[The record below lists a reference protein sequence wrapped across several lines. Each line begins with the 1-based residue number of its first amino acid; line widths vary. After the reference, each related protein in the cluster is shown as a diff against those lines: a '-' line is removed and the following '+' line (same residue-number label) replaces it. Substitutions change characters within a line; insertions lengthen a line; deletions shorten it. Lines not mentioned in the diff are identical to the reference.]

1 MEFNWLLILI
11 CCILLVVIFFLLNI
25 IYCRRIR
32 LNMRMH
38 EHELF
43 QKYSELFDH
52 MPIPYIRFKLIENN
66 DWDDIL
72 ILDVNKAFDIKLYP
86 KDEILHKN
94 RAEIEKTK
102 IGSLKK
108 SIKITKNV
116 LKTKENFIDECTFG
130 KFTYVT
136 IIIPSKE
143 QNVVD
148 MFFIDITEKNYIRK
162 NLEEYNHKL
171 LMAIDAADMIYWYY
185 DIKEDLITIEMLET
199 NIDPVTGKVKKTLT
213 KNKQVS
219 LEEALIAVHID
230 YRPKVRHFFNQMIKG
245 EIDKGR
251 IEYQLS
257 DLRTFYRIEEMWEEL
272 VAEAEYDED
281 KNVIGLSGIFLP
293 ITEQK
298 LLEQSLRNALNKAE
312 ESNRLKSAFLANMS
326 HEIRTPLN
334 AIIGFSNLLPSAESE
349 EEVNEYINIIES
361 NNALLLQLINDIL
374 DLAKI
379 EAGTLD
385 FSETVFSVNS
395 LLDEV
400 VHSAM
405 LRHKNDKVKILCN
418 KSSSDYII
426 RSSRSRVMQVLI
438 NLLNN
443 SMKFT
448 EEGSISIGYDYLPD
462 EDRLRFFVRDTGI
475 GIPEDKMDDIFGRFT
490 QLNNFVQGAGLGL
503 SICEM
508 IVHTMGGEIW
518 VNSEVGK
525 WTCFW
530 FTIPYL
536 PQEGASRF
544 SK

>member
-1 MEFNWLLILI
+1 M
-11 CCILLVVIFFLLNI
+11 
-25 IYCRRIR
+25 RS
-32 LNMRMH
+32 NMRMQK
-38 EHELF
+38 HELY
-43 QKYSELFDH
+43 QKYYDLFNH
-52 MPIPYIRFKLIENN
+52 MPIPYIRFKLIENE
-66 DWDDIL
+66 DWDDII
-72 ILDVNKAFDIKLYP
+72 ILDVNKTFDIKIYP

-108 SIKITKNV
+108 SIDTTKEV
-116 LKTKENFIDECTFG
+116 LKTKETYIGERILG

-136 IIIPSKE
+136 IIIPTNE

-148 MFFIDITEKNYIRK
+148 MFFIDITEKKNIRK
-162 NLEEYNHKL
+162 NLEKYNHKL

-185 DIKEDLITIEMLET
+185 DIKQDQITIEMPT
-199 NIDPVTGKVKKTLT
+199 TDIDPVTGKVKKTLEI
-213 KNKQVS
+213 NKQVS
-219 LEEALIAVHID
+219 LEEALLAVHAD
-230 YRPKVRHFFNQMIKG
+230 YRPKVRHLFNQMEKG
-245 EIDKGR
+245 EIEKGR

-257 DLRTFYRIEEMWEEL
+257 ELRTFYRIEEMWEEL
-272 VAEAEYDED
+272 VAESEYDEAG
-281 KNVIGLSGIFLP
+281 NVIGLSGIFLP

-298 LLEQSLRNALNKAE
+298 LLEQNLRNALNKAE
-312 ESNRLKSAFLANMS
+312 ESNKLKSAFLANMS

-334 AIIGFSNLLPSAESE
+334 AIVGFSNLLPSAESKE
-349 EEVNEYINIIES
+349 EINEYIGIIES
-361 NNALLLQLINDIL
+361 NNSLLLQLINDIL
-374 DLAKI
+374 DLSKI

-385 FSETVFSVNS
+385 FSETEFSVNA

-405 LRHKNDKVKILCN
+405 LRNDNEKVEILCY
-418 KSSSDYII
+418 KGFSDYII
-426 RSSRSRVMQVLI
+426 RSARSRVMQVLI

-462 EDRLRFFVRDTGI
+462 EEQIRFFVRDTGI
-475 GIPEDKMDDIFGRFT
+475 GIPEDKMDVIFRRFT
-490 QLNNFVQGAGLGL
+490 QLDTFVQGAGLGL

-508 IVHTMGGEIW
+508 IVHKIGGEIW
-518 VNSEVGK
+518 VNSEIGK

-536 PQEGASRF
+536 PQEVANSY
-544 SK
+544 S

>member
-1 MEFNWLLILI
+1 MESNWLLILI
-11 CCILLVVIFFLLNI
+11 CCILLVIIFFLLNI
-25 IYCRRIR
+25 ICIKRIR
-32 LNMRMH
+32 SNMRIQ

-43 QKYSELFDH
+43 QKYYDLFDH
-52 MPIPYIRFKLIENN
+52 MPIPYIRFKLIEDK

-72 ILDVNKAFDIKLYP
+72 ILDVNRTFDIKMYP

-102 IGSLKK
+102 IGSLKRT
-108 SIKITKNV
+108 IKTAKEV
-116 LKTKENFIDECTFG
+116 LKTKETYIGERILG

-136 IIIPSKE
+136 IIIPTKE
-143 QNVVD
+143 QNIVD
-148 MFFIDITEKNYIRK
+148 MFFIDITEKKNIRK
-162 NLEEYNHKL
+162 NLEKYNHKL

-185 DIKEDLITIEMLET
+185 DIKQDLITIEMPT
-199 NIDPVTGKVKKTLT
+199 TDIDPVTGKVKKTLEI
-213 KNKQVS
+213 NKQVS
-219 LEEALIAVHID
+219 LEEALLAVHID
-230 YRPKVRHFFNQMIKG
+230 YRSKVHHLFKQMERG
-245 EIDKGR
+245 EIEKGR

-257 DLRTFYRIEEMWEEL
+257 ELRTFYRIEEMWEEL
-272 VAEAEYDED
+272 VAESEYDED
-281 KNVIGLSGIFLP
+281 GNVIGLSGIFLP

-298 LLEQSLRNALNKAE
+298 LLEQNLRNALNKAE
-312 ESNRLKSAFLANMS
+312 ESNKLKSAFLANMS

-334 AIIGFSNLLPSAESE
+334 AIVGFSNLLPSAESKE
-349 EEVNEYINIIES
+349 EINEYIGIIES
-361 NNALLLQLINDIL
+361 NNSLLLQLINDIL

-385 FSETVFSVNS
+385 FSETEFSVNE

-405 LRHKNDKVKILCN
+405 LRHNNDKVEILCY
-418 KSSSDYII
+418 KGLSDYII
-426 RSSRSRVMQVLI
+426 RSSRSRLMQVLI
-438 NLLNN
+438 NLVNN

-462 EDRLRFFVRDTGI
+462 EKQLRFFVRDTGI
-475 GIPEDKMDDIFGRFT
+475 GIPEDKMDEIFGRFT
-490 QLNNFVQGAGLGL
+490 QLNIFIQGTGLGL

-508 IVHTMGGEIW
+508 IVHKMGGEIW
-518 VNSEVGK
+518 VNSEIGK

-536 PQEGASRF
+536 PQEGG
-544 SK
+544 K

>member
-1 MEFNWLLILI
+1 MESNWLLILI

-25 IYCRRIR
+25 MYVRRIR
-32 LNMRMH
+32 SNMRMQK
-38 EHELF
+38 HELF
-43 QKYSELFDH
+43 QKYYDLFDH
-52 MPIPYIRFKLIENN
+52 MPIPYIRFKLIENE
-66 DWDDIL
+66 DWDDII
-72 ILDVNKAFDIKLYP
+72 ILDVNKTFDIKIYP

-108 SIKITKNV
+108 SIDTTKEV
-116 LKTKENFIDECTFG
+116 LKTKETYIGERILG

-136 IIIPSKE
+136 IIIPTNE
-143 QNVVD
+143 QNIVD
-148 MFFIDITEKNYIRK
+148 MFFIDITEKKNIRK
-162 NLEEYNHKL
+162 NLEKYNHKL

-185 DIKEDLITIEMLET
+185 DIKQDQITIEMPT
-199 NIDPVTGKVKKTLT
+199 TDIDPVTGKVKKTLEI
-213 KNKQVS
+213 NKQVS
-219 LEEALIAVHID
+219 LEEALLAVHAD
-230 YRPKVRHFFNQMIKG
+230 YRPKVRHLFNQMKKG
-245 EIDKGR
+245 EIEKGR

-257 DLRTFYRIEEMWEEL
+257 ELRTFYRIEEMWEEL
-272 VAEAEYDED
+272 VAESEYDEAG
-281 KNVIGLSGIFLP
+281 NVIGLSGIFLP

-298 LLEQSLRNALNKAE
+298 LLEQNLRNALNKAE
-312 ESNRLKSAFLANMS
+312 ESNKLKSAFLANMS

-334 AIIGFSNLLPSAESE
+334 AIVGFSNLLPSAESKE
-349 EEVNEYINIIES
+349 EINEYIGIIES
-361 NNALLLQLINDIL
+361 NNSLLLQLINDIL
-374 DLAKI
+374 DLSKI

-385 FSETVFSVNS
+385 FSETEFSVNA

-405 LRHKNDKVKILCN
+405 LRNDNEKVEILCY
-418 KSSSDYII
+418 KGFSDYII
-426 RSSRSRVMQVLI
+426 RSARSRVMQVLI

-462 EDRLRFFVRDTGI
+462 EEQIRFFVRDTGI
-475 GIPEDKMDDIFGRFT
+475 GIPEDKMDDIFRRFT
-490 QLNNFVQGAGLGL
+490 QLDTFVQGTGLGL

-518 VNSEVGK
+518 VNSEIGK

-536 PQEGASRF
+536 PQEVANSY
-544 SK
+544 S

>member
-1 MEFNWLLILI
+1 MESNWLLILI

-25 IYCRRIR
+25 MYVRRMHS
-32 LNMRMH
+32 NMRMQK
-38 EHELF
+38 HELF
-43 QKYSELFDH
+43 QKYYDLFDH
-52 MPIPYIRFKLIENN
+52 MPIPYIRFKLIEDK

-72 ILDVNKAFDIKLYP
+72 ILDVNRTFDIKMYP

-102 IGSLKK
+102 IGSLKRT
-108 SIKITKNV
+108 IKTAKEV
-116 LKTKENFIDECTFG
+116 LKTKETYIGERILG

-136 IIIPSKE
+136 IIIPTKE
-143 QNVVD
+143 QNIVD
-148 MFFIDITEKNYIRK
+148 MFFIDITEKKNIRK
-162 NLEEYNHKL
+162 NLEKYNHKL

-185 DIKEDLITIEMLET
+185 DIKQDLITIEMPT
-199 NIDPVTGKVKKTLT
+199 TDIDPVTGKVKKTLEI
-213 KNKQVS
+213 NKQVS
-219 LEEALIAVHID
+219 LEEALLAVHID
-230 YRPKVRHFFNQMIKG
+230 YRSKVHHLFKQMERG
-245 EIDKGR
+245 EIEKGR

-257 DLRTFYRIEEMWEEL
+257 ELRTFYRIEEMWEEL
-272 VAEAEYDED
+272 VAESEYDED
-281 KNVIGLSGIFLP
+281 GNVIGLSGIFLP

-298 LLEQSLRNALNKAE
+298 LLEQNLRNALNKAE
-312 ESNRLKSAFLANMS
+312 ESNKLKSAFLANMS

-334 AIIGFSNLLPSAESE
+334 AIVGFSNLLPSAESKE
-349 EEVNEYINIIES
+349 EINEYIGIIES
-361 NNALLLQLINDIL
+361 NNSLLLQLINDIL

-385 FSETVFSVNS
+385 FSETEFSVNG

-405 LRHKNDKVKILCN
+405 LRHNNDKVEILCY
-418 KSSSDYII
+418 KGLPDYII
-426 RSSRSRVMQVLI
+426 RSSRSRLMQVLI
-438 NLLNN
+438 NLVNN

-462 EDRLRFFVRDTGI
+462 EKQLRFFVRDTGI
-475 GIPEDKMDDIFGRFT
+475 GIPEDKMDEIFRRFT
-490 QLNNFVQGAGLGL
+490 QLNIFIQGTGLGL

-508 IVHTMGGEIW
+508 IVHKMGGEIW
-518 VNSEVGK
+518 VNSEIGK

-536 PQEGASRF
+536 PQEGG
-544 SK
+544 K

>member
-1 MEFNWLLILI
+1 MESNWLLILI

-25 IYCRRIR
+25 MYVRRIR
-32 LNMRMH
+32 SNMRMQK
-38 EHELF
+38 HELF
-43 QKYSELFDH
+43 QKYYDLFDH
-52 MPIPYIRFKLIENN
+52 MPIPYIRFKLIENE
-66 DWDDIL
+66 DWDDII
-72 ILDVNKAFDIKLYP
+72 ILDVNKTFDIKIYP

-108 SIKITKNV
+108 SIDTTKEV
-116 LKTKENFIDECTFG
+116 LKTKETYIGERILG

-136 IIIPSKE
+136 IIIPTNE
-143 QNVVD
+143 QNIVD
-148 MFFIDITEKNYIRK
+148 MFFIDITEKKNIRK
-162 NLEEYNHKL
+162 NLEKYNHKL

-185 DIKEDLITIEMLET
+185 DIKQDQITIEMPT
-199 NIDPVTGKVKKTLT
+199 TDIDPVTGKVKKTLEI
-213 KNKQVS
+213 NKQVS
-219 LEEALIAVHID
+219 LEEALLAVHAD
-230 YRPKVRHFFNQMIKG
+230 YRPKVRHLFNQMIKK
-245 EIDKGR
+245 EIEKGR

-257 DLRTFYRIEEMWEEL
+257 ELRTFYRIEEMWEEL
-272 VAEAEYDED
+272 VAESEYDEAG
-281 KNVIGLSGIFLP
+281 NVIGLSGIFLP

-298 LLEQSLRNALNKAE
+298 LLEQNLRNALNKAE
-312 ESNRLKSAFLANMS
+312 ESNKLKSAFLANMS

-334 AIIGFSNLLPSAESE
+334 AIVGFSNLLPSAESKE
-349 EEVNEYINIIES
+349 EINEYIGIIES
-361 NNALLLQLINDIL
+361 NNSLLLQLINDIL
-374 DLAKI
+374 DLSKI

-385 FSETVFSVNS
+385 FSETEFSVNA

-405 LRHKNDKVKILCN
+405 LRNDNEKVEILCY
-418 KSSSDYII
+418 KGFSDYII
-426 RSSRSRVMQVLI
+426 RSARSRVMQVLI

-462 EDRLRFFVRDTGI
+462 EEQIRFFVRDTGI
-475 GIPEDKMDDIFGRFT
+475 GIPEDKMDVIFRRFT
-490 QLNNFVQGAGLGL
+490 QLDTVVQGAGLGL

-508 IVHTMGGEIW
+508 IVHKIGGEIW
-518 VNSEVGK
+518 VNSEIGK

-536 PQEGASRF
+536 PQEVANSY
-544 SK
+544 S